1 VSLPAQARAWHE
13 LLDCSHYALCRRR
26 PDSCLLLLGGRDLV
40 LLPSYTLSAWIALA
54 TVVVRKNP
62 VRPQNQ
68 QDTVSLRNVV
78 TWLNSGRRTSKGSVT
93 SWSEQRNKYAIIA
106 DHRLAGSR
114 DVDVHGGR
122 DSTPSMGVIVA
133 GIIRRRVGRLS
144 NAAMRAWAPRQE
156 RGRRNLPS
164 FGVVGCSYFDAPG
177 PGWVRCNRAC
187 EVLVPTSARDA
198 CSVVVA
204 FVAIA
209 CWGARLPF
217 ALIVGYIPYTVCG
230 TRCTN
235 FRRMEPTP
243 RSSRAS

>member
-1 VSLPAQARAWHE
+1 M
-13 LLDCSHYALCRRR
+13 
-26 PDSCLLLLGGRDLV
+26 
-40 LLPSYTLSAWIALA
+40 
-54 TVVVRKNP
+54 VRKNP
-62 VRPQNQ
+62 VRLQNQ

-156 RGRRNLPS
+156 REDGTSPS

-204 FVAIA
+204 FVAAIA
-209 CWGARLPF
+209 SFPRIDIPF
-217 ALIVGYIPYTVCG
+217 YLGKSKPLIPTCLRSGDSFVLQDRHYDPAVLGLALG
-230 TRCTN
+230 
-235 FRRMEPTP
+235 
-243 RSSRAS
+243 S

>member
-1 VSLPAQARAWHE
+1 LRPA
-13 LLDCSHYALCRRR
+13 
-26 PDSCLLLLGGRDLV
+26 V
-40 LLPSYTLSAWIALA
+40 F
-54 TVVVRKNP
+54 RKNP
-62 VRPQNQ
+62 VRLQNQ

-93 SWSEQRNKYAIIA
+93 SWSEQRNAIIA

-114 DVDVHGGR
+114 DVDVQGGR
-122 DSTPSMGVIVA
+122 DSAPSMGVIVA